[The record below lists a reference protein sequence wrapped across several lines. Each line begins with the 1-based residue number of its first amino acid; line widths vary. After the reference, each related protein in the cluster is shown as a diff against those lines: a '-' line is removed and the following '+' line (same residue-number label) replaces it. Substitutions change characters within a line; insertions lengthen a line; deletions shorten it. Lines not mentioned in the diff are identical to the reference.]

1 MSMGLELSQLK
12 KLKNRLLSVLNYRE
26 FTNSRHGEPNSKI
39 SSKLTGH
46 PHCALSIEEELQY
59 SASVDCQNPANQATK
74 EDE

>member
-1 MSMGLELSQLK
+1 MGLKCSDLKFKKRLS
-12 KLKNRLLSVLNYRE
+12 SVLKYRE
-26 FTNSRHGEPNSKI
+26 FTNSRRGEPNSKM

-59 SASVDCQNPANQATK
+59 SASVDCQNPANQATI

>member
-1 MSMGLELSQLK
+1 MSMALELSEL
-12 KLKNRLLSVLNYRE
+12 KLKNRLFSVLNYRE
-26 FTNSRHGEPNSKI
+26 FTNSRHAERNSKI

-59 SASVDCQNPANQATK
+59 SAYLDCQNPAIQATI

>member
-12 KLKNRLLSVLNYRE
+12 FKNRLSSVLNYRE

-39 SSKLTGH
+39 SSKLTDH

-59 SASVDCQNPANQATK
+59 SAYVDCQNPANQATK

>member
-1 MSMGLELSQLK
+1 MGLECSESKFKKRLS
-12 KLKNRLLSVLNYRE
+12 SVLNYRE
-26 FTNSRHGEPNSKI
+26 FTNSRHGEPNTSKL

-59 SASVDCQNPANQATK
+59 SAYVDCQNPANQATI